1 MPRCPGRAGGSVH
14 EDGIG
19 SSSSGSITGAG
30 GACVDIPGG
39 TVGAQLNI
47 WSCNGGNNQN
57 WVRAADGTLR
67 ARFTCMTAS
76 GTDVRT
82 AACDG
87 PAAQQSRSSGTA
99 LVNPA
104 TGQCLDACGGGGAN
118 GPRSSSTPAVAA
130 PTNAGPSPPD
140 SANSRRRGRGDPV
153 NSCAVGPRRE
163 NSASILGRVR
173 PSAPPPRPREN
184 PWRSRPVEASSVPR
198 SPPWQQVRC

>member
-1 MPRCPGRAGGSVH
+1 MSGQSGGSVH

-39 TVGAQLNI
+39 TVGAQLNL

-87 PAAQQSRSSGTA
+87 SAAQQWRLSGTT

-104 TGQCLDACGGGGAN
+104 TGQCLDVYGSGSADGTPLIVHTCGGAN
-118 GPRSSSTPAVAA
+118 QRWAVPA
-130 PTNAGPSPPD
+130 
-140 SANSRRRGRGDPV
+140 
-153 NSCAVGPRRE
+153 
-163 NSASILGRVR
+163 
-173 PSAPPPRPREN
+173 
-184 PWRSRPVEASSVPR
+184 
-198 SPPWQQVRC
+198 